1 METRVECLLHSHQ
14 PLTFTGKCHSR
25 KRKKQEAGKPFALSD
40 DEEHGDAW
48 TRLRERRSKE
58 GAMREV
64 TGKVEANGSTLAG
77 VSFGFERRYII
88 HRACTIVG
96 SFINTNG
103 VW

>member
-1 METRVECLLHSHQ
+1 MPATFSHQ